1 MSFDKLGLYEPIL
14 KALKEKGYK
23 APSPIQEKAIPA
35 ILERR
40 DVMAAAQTGTGKTA
54 SFTLTILHMLSNPKH
69 RFKGHVI
76 RALVVTPTRE
86 LAAQVRESVVTYG
99 RYLDLKSTA
108 IYGGTSVRNQ
118 KTVLRKGVDIL
129 VATPGRLL
137 DLYNQKS
144 INFSKVEILVLDE
157 ADRMLDMGFIND
169 IKKIIRLLPDRRQ
182 NLMFTA
188 PFSDSF
194 SALANKFSYKPLE
207 ISVTRDNETAKNV
220 EHYIHPVDTS
230 RKSELL
236 IHLIKT
242 EKWQQALVFTRTK
255 HGANRLTKKLIQSH
269 ITAVAIHSNKT
280 QNYRTK
286 ALDNFKKNRVKILV
300 ATDVAARGID
310 IKNMN
315 QVINFDLPTVAK
327 DYIHR
332 IGRTGRAG
340 ESGKAISFVSSEQFQ
355 LLDDIEKL
363 LKQTLA
369 QHVVNGFEPSGPISK
384 NNSKVGK
391 KQRRFNK
398 QSRSRKKSRFK
409 VKNQ

>member
-1 MSFDKLGLYEPIL
+1 MSFDKLGLNDPIL
-14 KALKEKGYK
+14 KALKHKGYK
-23 APSPIQEKAIPA
+23 APSPIQTKAIPA
-35 ILERR
+35 ILDKR

-54 SFTLTILHMLSNPKH
+54 SFILPILHMLSNPKH
-69 RFKGHVI
+69 QFKGNTL

-86 LAAQVRESVVTYG
+86 LAAQVRESAVTYG
-99 RYLDLKSTA
+99 RNLNLKSTA

-118 KTVLRKGVDIL
+118 KKVLRRGIDIL

-144 INFSKVEILVLDE
+144 IDFSKIEILVLDE
-157 ADRMLDMGFIND
+157 ADQMLDMGFIND

-188 PFSDSF
+188 TFSDPF
-194 SALANKFSYKPLE
+194 RALANKFSYKPIE
-207 ISVTRDNETAKNV
+207 ISVTKDNETAKNI
-220 EHYIHPVDTS
+220 EHYIHPVETS

-236 IHLIKT
+236 VHLIKK
-242 EKWQQALVFTRTK
+242 EKWKQALVFTRTK
-255 HGANRLTKKLIQSH
+255 HGANRLTKKLIQAH
-269 ITAVAIHSNKT
+269 IPSVAIHGNKT
-280 QNYRTK
+280 QNYRTR
-286 ALDNFKKNRVKILV
+286 ALDDFKKDRVRILV

-327 DYIHR
+327 DYVHR

-340 ESGKAISFVSSEQFQ
+340 ESGKAISFVSSEQFE
-355 LLDDIEKL
+355 LLDAIQKL
-363 LKQTLA
+363 LKQTLE
-369 QHVVNGFEPSGPISK
+369 QHIVEGFEPNNPIAKSK
-384 NNSKVGK
+384 SKVGK

-398 QSRSRKKSRFK
+398 QSRFKKNKRK
-409 VKNQ
+409 

>member
-1 MSFDKLGLYEPIL
+1 MSFDTLGLYEPIL
-14 KALKEKGYK
+14 KALKHKGYK
-23 APSPIQEKAIPA
+23 EPSPIQAKAIPA

-54 SFTLTILHMLSNPKH
+54 SFILPILHMLSNPKH
-69 RFKGHVI
+69 KFKGHVI
-76 RALVVTPTRE
+76 RTLIVTPTRE
-86 LAAQVRESVVTYG
+86 LAAQVRESAVTYG

-144 INFSKVEILVLDE
+144 IDFSKVEILVLDE
-157 ADRMLDMGFIND
+157 ADQMLDMGFIND

-188 PFSDSF
+188 TFSDPF
-194 SALANKFSYKPLE
+194 RALANKFSYNPLE
-207 ISVTRDNETAKNV
+207 ISVTRDNETAKNI

-236 IHLIKT
+236 IHLIKK
-242 EKWQQALVFTRTK
+242 EKWKQALVFTRTK
-255 HGANRLTKKLIQSH
+255 HGANRLTKKLIQAH
-269 ITAVAIHSNKT
+269 ITAVAIHGNKT
-280 QNYRTK
+280 QNYRTR
-286 ALDNFKKNRVKILV
+286 ALDDFKKNRVKILV

-327 DYIHR
+327 DYVHR

-340 ESGKAISFVSSEQFQ
+340 ESGKAISFVGSEQFE
-355 LLDDIEKL
+355 LLDGIQKL
-363 LKQTLA
+363 LQQTLA
-369 QHVVNGFEPSGPISK
+369 QHIVDGFEPSSPIAK

-398 QSRSRKKSRFK
+398 QSRSRKKKHR
-409 VKNQ
+409 

>member
-1 MSFDKLGLYEPIL
+1 MSFDKLGLNDPIL
-14 KALKEKGYK
+14 KALKQKGYK
-23 APSPIQEKAIPA
+23 SPSPIQAKAIPA
-35 ILERR
+35 ILDKR

-54 SFTLTILHMLSNPKH
+54 SFILPILHMLSNPKH
-69 RFKGHVI
+69 QFKGNTL

-86 LAAQVRESVVTYG
+86 LAAQVRESAVTYG
-99 RYLDLKSTA
+99 RNLNLKSTA

-118 KTVLRKGVDIL
+118 KKVLRRGIDIL

-144 INFSKVEILVLDE
+144 IDFSKIEILVLDE
-157 ADRMLDMGFIND
+157 ADQMLDMGFIND

-188 PFSDSF
+188 TFSDPF
-194 SALANKFSYKPLE
+194 RALANKFSYKPIE
-207 ISVTRDNETAKNV
+207 ISVTKDNETAKNI
-220 EHYIHPVDTS
+220 EHYIHPVETS

-236 IHLIKT
+236 VHLIKK
-242 EKWQQALVFTRTK
+242 EKWKQALVFTRTK
-255 HGANRLTKKLIQSH
+255 HGANRLTKKLIQAH
-269 ITAVAIHSNKT
+269 IPSVAIHGNKT
-280 QNYRTK
+280 QNYRTR
-286 ALDNFKKNRVKILV
+286 ALDDFKKNRVRILV

-327 DYIHR
+327 DYVHR

-340 ESGKAISFVSSEQFQ
+340 ESGKAISFVSSEQFE
-355 LLDDIEKL
+355 LLDAIQKL
-363 LKQTLA
+363 LKQTLE
-369 QHVVNGFEPSGPISK
+369 QHIVEGFEPNNPIAKSK
-384 NNSKVGK
+384 SKVGK

-398 QSRSRKKSRFK
+398 QSRFKKNKRK
-409 VKNQ
+409 

>member
-1 MSFDKLGLYEPIL
+1 MSFDKLGLNEPIL
-14 KALKEKGYK
+14 KALKQKGYK
-23 APSPIQEKAIPA
+23 EPSPIQAKAIPA
-35 ILERR
+35 ILDRR

-54 SFTLTILHMLSNPKH
+54 SFILPILHMLSNPKH
-69 RFKGHVI
+69 KFKGHVI

-86 LAAQVRESVVTYG
+86 LAAQVRESAVTYG
-99 RYLDLKSTA
+99 RNLNLKSTA

-118 KTVLRKGVDIL
+118 KKVLRQGIDIL

-144 INFSKVEILVLDE
+144 IDFSKVEVLVLDE
-157 ADRMLDMGFIND
+157 ADQMLDMGFIND

-188 PFSDSF
+188 TFSDPF
-194 SALANKFSYKPLE
+194 RALANKFSYNPLE
-207 ISVTRDNETAKNV
+207 ISVTRDNETAKNI
-220 EHYIHPVDTS
+220 EHYIHPVETS

-236 IHLIKT
+236 VHLIKK
-242 EKWQQALVFTRTK
+242 EKWKQALVFTRTK
-255 HGANRLTKKLIQSH
+255 HGANRLTKKLIQAH
-269 ITAVAIHSNKT
+269 IPAVAIHGNKT
-280 QNYRTK
+280 QNYRTR
-286 ALDNFKKNRVKILV
+286 ALDDFKKNRVRILV

-327 DYIHR
+327 DYVHR

-340 ESGKAISFVSSEQFQ
+340 ESGKAISFVSSEQFE
-355 LLDDIEKL
+355 LLDAIQKL
-363 LKQTLA
+363 LKQTLE
-369 QHVVNGFEPSGPISK
+369 QHIVEGFEPNNPIAKST
-384 NNSKVGK
+384 SKVGK

-398 QSRSRKKSRFK
+398 QSGYKKKKRR
-409 VKNQ
+409 

>member
-1 MSFDKLGLYEPIL
+1 MSFDKLGLNDPIL
-14 KALKEKGYK
+14 KALKQKGYK
-23 APSPIQEKAIPA
+23 SPSPIQAKAIPA
-35 ILERR
+35 ILDKR

-54 SFTLTILHMLSNPKH
+54 SFILPILHMLSNPKH
-69 RFKGHVI
+69 QFKGNTL

-86 LAAQVRESVVTYG
+86 LAAQVRESAVTYG
-99 RYLDLKSTA
+99 RNLNLKSTA

-118 KTVLRKGVDIL
+118 KKVLRRGIDIL

-144 INFSKVEILVLDE
+144 IDFSKIEILVLDE
-157 ADRMLDMGFIND
+157 ADQMLDMGFIND

-188 PFSDSF
+188 TFSDPF
-194 SALANKFSYKPLE
+194 RALANKFSYKPIE
-207 ISVTRDNETAKNV
+207 ISVTKDNETAKNI
-220 EHYIHPVDTS
+220 EHYIHPVETS

-236 IHLIKT
+236 VHLIKK
-242 EKWQQALVFTRTK
+242 EKWKQALVFTRTK
-255 HGANRLTKKLIQSH
+255 HGANRLTKKLIQAH
-269 ITAVAIHSNKT
+269 IPSVAIHGNKT
-280 QNYRTK
+280 QNYRTR
-286 ALDNFKKNRVKILV
+286 ALDDFKKNRVRILV

-327 DYIHR
+327 DYVHR

-340 ESGKAISFVSSEQFQ
+340 ESGKAISFVSSEQFE
-355 LLDDIEKL
+355 LLDAIQKL
-363 LKQTLA
+363 LRQTLE
-369 QHVVNGFEPSGPISK
+369 QHIVEGFEPNNPIAKSK
-384 NNSKVGK
+384 SKVGK

-398 QSRSRKKSRFK
+398 QSRFKKNKRK
-409 VKNQ
+409 

>member
-14 KALKEKGYK
+14 KALKQKGYK
-23 APSPIQEKAIPA
+23 EPSPIQAKAIPA
-35 ILERR
+35 ILEKR

-54 SFTLTILHMLSNPKH
+54 SFILPILHMLSNPKH
-69 RFKGHVI
+69 KFKGHVI

-86 LAAQVRESVVTYG
+86 LAAQVRESAVTYG
-99 RYLDLKSTA
+99 RNLNLKSTA

-118 KTVLRKGVDIL
+118 KKVLRQGVDIL

-144 INFSKVEILVLDE
+144 IDFSKVEVLVLDE
-157 ADRMLDMGFIND
+157 ADQMLDMGFIND

-188 PFSDSF
+188 TFSDPF
-194 SALANKFSYKPLE
+194 RALANKFSYNPLE
-207 ISVTRDNETAKNV
+207 ISVTRDNETAKNI
-220 EHYIHPVDTS
+220 EHYIHPVETS

-236 IHLIKT
+236 VHLIKK
-242 EKWQQALVFTRTK
+242 EKWKQALVFTRTK
-255 HGANRLTKKLIQSH
+255 HGANRLTKKLIQAH
-269 ITAVAIHSNKT
+269 IPAVAIHGNKT
-280 QNYRTK
+280 QNYRTR
-286 ALDNFKKNRVKILV
+286 ALDDFKKNRVRILV

-327 DYIHR
+327 DYVHR

-340 ESGKAISFVSSEQFQ
+340 ESGKAISFVGSEQFE
-355 LLDDIEKL
+355 LLDAIQKL
-363 LKQTLA
+363 LKQTLE
-369 QHVVNGFEPSGPISK
+369 QHIVEGFEPNNPIAKST
-384 NNSKVGK
+384 SKVGK

-398 QSRSRKKSRFK
+398 QSGYKKKKRR
-409 VKNQ
+409 

>member
-1 MSFDKLGLYEPIL
+1 MSFDKLGLNDPIL
-14 KALKEKGYK
+14 KALKQKGYK
-23 APSPIQEKAIPA
+23 APSPIQAKAIPA
-35 ILERR
+35 ILDKR

-54 SFTLTILHMLSNPKH
+54 SFILPILHMLSNPKH
-69 RFKGHVI
+69 QFKGNTL

-86 LAAQVRESVVTYG
+86 LAAQVRESAVTYG
-99 RYLDLKSTA
+99 RNLNLKSTA

-118 KTVLRKGVDIL
+118 KKVLRRGIDIL

-144 INFSKVEILVLDE
+144 IDFSKIEILVLDE
-157 ADRMLDMGFIND
+157 ADQMLDMGFIND

-188 PFSDSF
+188 TFSDPF
-194 SALANKFSYKPLE
+194 RALANKFSYKPIE
-207 ISVTRDNETAKNV
+207 ISVTKDNETAKNI
-220 EHYIHPVDTS
+220 EHYIHPVETS

-236 IHLIKT
+236 VHLIKK
-242 EKWQQALVFTRTK
+242 EKWKQALVFTRTK
-255 HGANRLTKKLIQSH
+255 HGANRLTKKLIQAH
-269 ITAVAIHSNKT
+269 IPSVAIHGNKT
-280 QNYRTK
+280 QNYRTR
-286 ALDNFKKNRVKILV
+286 ALDDFKKNRVRILV

-327 DYIHR
+327 DYVHR

-340 ESGKAISFVSSEQFQ
+340 ESGKAISFVSSEQFE
-355 LLDDIEKL
+355 LLDDIQKL

-369 QHVVNGFEPSGPISK
+369 QHIVDGFEPSSPIAKST
-384 NNSKVGK
+384 SKVGK

-398 QSRSRKKSRFK
+398 QSGYKKKKRR
-409 VKNQ
+409 

>member
-1 MSFDKLGLYEPIL
+1 MSFDKLGLNDPIL
-14 KALKEKGYK
+14 KALKQKGYK
-23 APSPIQEKAIPA
+23 APSPIQAKAIPA
-35 ILERR
+35 ILDKR

-54 SFTLTILHMLSNPKH
+54 SFILPILHMLSNPKH
-69 RFKGHVI
+69 QFKGNTL

-86 LAAQVRESVVTYG
+86 LAAQVRESAVTYG
-99 RYLDLKSTA
+99 CNLNLKSTA

-118 KTVLRKGVDIL
+118 KKVLRRGIDIL

-144 INFSKVEILVLDE
+144 IDFSKIEILVLDE
-157 ADRMLDMGFIND
+157 ADQMLDMGFIND

-188 PFSDSF
+188 TFSDPF
-194 SALANKFSYKPLE
+194 RALANKFSYKPIE
-207 ISVTRDNETAKNV
+207 ISVTKDNETAKNI
-220 EHYIHPVDTS
+220 EHYIHPVETS

-236 IHLIKT
+236 VHLIKK
-242 EKWQQALVFTRTK
+242 EKWKQALVFTRTK
-255 HGANRLTKKLIQSH
+255 HGANRLTKKLIQAH
-269 ITAVAIHSNKT
+269 IPSVAIHGNKT
-280 QNYRTK
+280 QNYRTR
-286 ALDNFKKNRVKILV
+286 ALDDFKKNRVRILV

-327 DYIHR
+327 DYVHR

-340 ESGKAISFVSSEQFQ
+340 ESGKAISFVSSEQFE
-355 LLDDIEKL
+355 LLDAIQKL
-363 LKQTLA
+363 LKQTLE
-369 QHVVNGFEPSGPISK
+369 QHIVEGFEPNNPIAKSK
-384 NNSKVGK
+384 SKVGK

-398 QSRSRKKSRFK
+398 QSRFKKNKRK
-409 VKNQ
+409 

>member
-1 MSFDKLGLYEPIL
+1 MSFDTLGLYEPIL
-14 KALKEKGYK
+14 KALKHKGYK
-23 APSPIQEKAIPA
+23 EPSPIQAKAIPA

-54 SFTLTILHMLSNPKH
+54 SFILPILHMLSNPKH
-69 RFKGHVI
+69 QFKGNTL

-86 LAAQVRESVVTYG
+86 LAAQVRESAVTYG
-99 RYLDLKSTA
+99 RNLNLKSTA

-118 KTVLRKGVDIL
+118 KKVLRRGIDIL

-144 INFSKVEILVLDE
+144 IDFSKIEILVLDE
-157 ADRMLDMGFIND
+157 ADQMLDMGFIND

-188 PFSDSF
+188 TFSDPF
-194 SALANKFSYKPLE
+194 RALANKFSYKPIE
-207 ISVTRDNETAKNV
+207 ISVTKDNETAKNI
-220 EHYIHPVDTS
+220 EHYIHPVETS

-236 IHLIKT
+236 VYLIKK
-242 EKWQQALVFTRTK
+242 EKWKQALVFTRTK
-255 HGANRLTKKLIQSH
+255 HGANRLTKKLIQAH
-269 ITAVAIHSNKT
+269 IPAVAIHGNKT
-280 QNYRTK
+280 QNYRTR
-286 ALDNFKKNRVKILV
+286 ALDDFKKNRVRILV

-327 DYIHR
+327 DYVHR

-340 ESGKAISFVSSEQFQ
+340 ESGKAISFVSSEQFE
-355 LLDDIEKL
+355 LLDAIQKL
-363 LKQTLA
+363 LKQTLE
-369 QHVVNGFEPSGPISK
+369 QHIVEGFEPNNPIAKSK
-384 NNSKVGK
+384 SKVGK

-398 QSRSRKKSRFK
+398 KSRFK
-409 VKNQ
+409 KNKRK

>member
-1 MSFDKLGLYEPIL
+1 MSFDKLGLNDPIL
-14 KALKEKGYK
+14 KALKQKGYK
-23 APSPIQEKAIPA
+23 SPSPIQAKAIPA
-35 ILERR
+35 ILDKR

-54 SFTLTILHMLSNPKH
+54 SFILPILHMLSNPKH
-69 RFKGHVI
+69 QFKGNTL

-86 LAAQVRESVVTYG
+86 LAAQVRESAVTYG
-99 RYLDLKSTA
+99 RNLNLKSTA

-118 KTVLRKGVDIL
+118 KKVLRRGIDIL

-144 INFSKVEILVLDE
+144 IDFSKIEILVLDE
-157 ADRMLDMGFIND
+157 ADQMLDMGFIND

-188 PFSDSF
+188 TFSDPF
-194 SALANKFSYKPLE
+194 RALANKFSYKPIE
-207 ISVTRDNETAKNV
+207 ISVTKDNETAKNI
-220 EHYIHPVDTS
+220 EHYIHPVETS

-236 IHLIKT
+236 VHLIKK
-242 EKWQQALVFTRTK
+242 EKWKQALVFTRTK
-255 HGANRLTKKLIQSH
+255 HGANRLTKKLIQAH
-269 ITAVAIHSNKT
+269 IPSVAIHGNKT
-280 QNYRTK
+280 QNYITR
-286 ALDNFKKNRVKILV
+286 ALDDFKKNRVRILV

-327 DYIHR
+327 DYVHR

-340 ESGKAISFVSSEQFQ
+340 ESGKAISFVSSEQFE
-355 LLDDIEKL
+355 LLDAIQKL
-363 LKQTLA
+363 LKQTLE
-369 QHVVNGFEPSGPISK
+369 QHIVEGFEPNNPIAKSK
-384 NNSKVGK
+384 SKVGK

-398 QSRSRKKSRFK
+398 QSRFKKNKRK
-409 VKNQ
+409 

>member
-1 MSFDKLGLYEPIL
+1 MSFDKLGLNDPIL
-14 KALKEKGYK
+14 KALKQKGYK
-23 APSPIQEKAIPA
+23 APSPIQAKAIPA
-35 ILERR
+35 ILDKR

-54 SFTLTILHMLSNPKH
+54 SFILPILHMLSNPKH
-69 RFKGHVI
+69 QFKGNTL

-86 LAAQVRESVVTYG
+86 LAAQVRESAVTYG
-99 RYLDLKSTA
+99 RNLNLKSTA

-118 KTVLRKGVDIL
+118 KKVLRRGIDIL

-144 INFSKVEILVLDE
+144 IDFSKIEILVLDE
-157 ADRMLDMGFIND
+157 ADQMLDMGFIND

-188 PFSDSF
+188 TFSDPF
-194 SALANKFSYKPLE
+194 RALANKFSYKPIE
-207 ISVTRDNETAKNV
+207 ISVTKDNETAKNI
-220 EHYIHPVDTS
+220 EHYIHPVETS

-236 IHLIKT
+236 VHLIKK
-242 EKWQQALVFTRTK
+242 EKWKQALVFTRTK
-255 HGANRLTKKLIQSH
+255 HGANRLTKKLIQAH
-269 ITAVAIHSNKT
+269 IPSVAIHGNKT
-280 QNYRTK
+280 QNYRTR
-286 ALDNFKKNRVKILV
+286 ALDDFKKNRVRILV
-300 ATDVAARGID
+300 ATDVVARGID

-327 DYIHR
+327 DYVHR

-340 ESGKAISFVSSEQFQ
+340 ESGKAISFVSSEQFE
-355 LLDDIEKL
+355 LLDDIQKL

-369 QHVVNGFEPSGPISK
+369 QHIVDGFEPSSPIAKST
-384 NNSKVGK
+384 SKVGK

-398 QSRSRKKSRFK
+398 QSGYKKKKRR
-409 VKNQ
+409 

>member
-1 MSFDKLGLYEPIL
+1 MSFDTLGLYEPIL
-14 KALKEKGYK
+14 KALKHKGYK
-23 APSPIQEKAIPA
+23 EPSPIQAKAIPA

-54 SFTLTILHMLSNPKH
+54 SFILPILHMLSNPKH
-69 RFKGHVI
+69 KFKGHVI
-76 RALVVTPTRE
+76 RTLIVTPTRE
-86 LAAQVRESVVTYG
+86 LAAQVRESAVTYG

-118 KTVLRKGVDIL
+118 KKVLRKGIDIL

-144 INFSKVEILVLDE
+144 IDFSKVEILVLDE
-157 ADRMLDMGFIND
+157 ADQMLDMGFIND

-188 PFSDSF
+188 TFSDPF
-194 SALANKFSYKPLE
+194 RALANKFSYNPLE
-207 ISVTRDNETAKNV
+207 ISVTRDNETAKNI

-242 EKWQQALVFTRTK
+242 EKWKQALVFTRTK

-269 ITAVAIHSNKT
+269 ITAVAIHGNKT
-280 QNYRTK
+280 QNYRTR
-286 ALDNFKKNRVKILV
+286 ALDDFKKNRVKILV

-327 DYIHR
+327 DYVHR

-340 ESGKAISFVSSEQFQ
+340 ESGKAISFVGSEQFE
-355 LLDDIEKL
+355 LLDDIQKL

-369 QHVVNGFEPSGPISK
+369 QHIVDGFEPSSPIAK
-384 NNSKVGK
+384 KNSKVGK

-398 QSRSRKKSRFK
+398 QSRSRRKKQR
-409 VKNQ
+409 

>member
-1 MSFDKLGLYEPIL
+1 MSFDTLGLYEPIL
-14 KALKEKGYK
+14 KALKHKGYK
-23 APSPIQEKAIPA
+23 EPSPIQAKAIPA

-54 SFTLTILHMLSNPKH
+54 SFILPILHMLSNPKH
-69 RFKGHVI
+69 KFKGHVI
-76 RALVVTPTRE
+76 RTLIVTPTRE
-86 LAAQVRESVVTYG
+86 LAAQVRESAVTYG

-118 KTVLRKGVDIL
+118 KKVLRQGVDIL

-144 INFSKVEILVLDE
+144 IDFSKVEILVLDE
-157 ADRMLDMGFIND
+157 ADQMLDMGFIND

-188 PFSDSF
+188 TFSDPF
-194 SALANKFSYKPLE
+194 RALANKFSYNPLE
-207 ISVTRDNETAKNV
+207 ISVTRDNETAKNI

-236 IHLIKT
+236 IHLIKK
-242 EKWQQALVFTRTK
+242 EKWKQALVFTRTK
-255 HGANRLTKKLIQSH
+255 HGANRLTKKLIQAH
-269 ITAVAIHSNKT
+269 ITAVAIHGNKT
-280 QNYRTK
+280 QNYRTR
-286 ALDNFKKNRVKILV
+286 ALDDFKKNRVKILV

-327 DYIHR
+327 DYVHR

-340 ESGKAISFVSSEQFQ
+340 ESGKAISFVGSEQFE
-355 LLDDIEKL
+355 LLDGIQKL
-363 LKQTLA
+363 LQQTLA
-369 QHVVNGFEPSGPISK
+369 QHIVDGFEPSSPIAKS
-384 NNSKVGK
+384 NSKVGK

-398 QSRSRKKSRFK
+398 QSKYKKKKRR
-409 VKNQ
+409 

>member
-1 MSFDKLGLYEPIL
+1 MSFDKLGLNDPIL
-14 KALKEKGYK
+14 KALKQKGYK
-23 APSPIQEKAIPA
+23 SPSPIQAKAIPA
-35 ILERR
+35 ILDKR

-54 SFTLTILHMLSNPKH
+54 SFILPILHMLSNPKH
-69 RFKGHVI
+69 QFKGNTL

-86 LAAQVRESVVTYG
+86 LAAQVRESAVTYG
-99 RYLDLKSTA
+99 RNLNLKSTA

-118 KTVLRKGVDIL
+118 KKVLRKGIDIL

-144 INFSKVEILVLDE
+144 IDFSKIEILVLDE
-157 ADRMLDMGFIND
+157 ADQMLDMGFIND

-188 PFSDSF
+188 TFSDPF
-194 SALANKFSYKPLE
+194 RALANKFSYKPIE
-207 ISVTRDNETAKNV
+207 ISVTKDNETAKNI
-220 EHYIHPVDTS
+220 EHYIHPVETS

-236 IHLIKT
+236 VHLIKK
-242 EKWQQALVFTRTK
+242 EKWKQALVFTRTK
-255 HGANRLTKKLIQSH
+255 HGANRLTKKLIQAH
-269 ITAVAIHSNKT
+269 IPSVAIHGNKT
-280 QNYRTK
+280 QNYRTR
-286 ALDNFKKNRVKILV
+286 ALDDFKKNRVRILV

-327 DYIHR
+327 DYVHR

-340 ESGKAISFVSSEQFQ
+340 ESGKAISFVSSEQFE
-355 LLDDIEKL
+355 LLDAIQKL
-363 LKQTLA
+363 LKQTLE
-369 QHVVNGFEPSGPISK
+369 QHIVEGFEPNNPIAKSK
-384 NNSKVGK
+384 SKVGK

-398 QSRSRKKSRFK
+398 QSRFKKNKRK
-409 VKNQ
+409 

>member
-1 MSFDKLGLYEPIL
+1 MSFDKLGLNEPIL
-14 KALKEKGYK
+14 KALKQKGYK
-23 APSPIQEKAIPA
+23 EPSPIQAKAIPA
-35 ILERR
+35 ILDRR

-54 SFTLTILHMLSNPKH
+54 SFILPILHMLSNPKH
-69 RFKGHVI
+69 QFKGNTL

-86 LAAQVRESVVTYG
+86 LAAQVRESAVTYG
-99 RYLDLKSTA
+99 RNLNLKSTA

-118 KTVLRKGVDIL
+118 KKVLRRGIDIL

-144 INFSKVEILVLDE
+144 IDFSKIEILVLDE
-157 ADRMLDMGFIND
+157 ADQMLDMGFIND

-188 PFSDSF
+188 TFSDPF
-194 SALANKFSYKPLE
+194 RALANKFSYKPIE
-207 ISVTRDNETAKNV
+207 ISVTKDNETAKNI
-220 EHYIHPVDTS
+220 EHYIHPVETS

-236 IHLIKT
+236 VHLIKK
-242 EKWQQALVFTRTK
+242 EKWKQALVFTRTK
-255 HGANRLTKKLIQSH
+255 HGANRLTKKLIQAH
-269 ITAVAIHSNKT
+269 IPAVAIHGNKT
-280 QNYRTK
+280 QNYRTR
-286 ALDNFKKNRVKILV
+286 ALDDFKKNRVRILV

-327 DYIHR
+327 DYVHR

-340 ESGKAISFVSSEQFQ
+340 ESGKAISFVSSEQFE
-355 LLDDIEKL
+355 LLDAIQKL
-363 LKQTLA
+363 LKQTLE
-369 QHVVNGFEPSGPISK
+369 QHIVEGFEPNNPIAKSK
-384 NNSKVGK
+384 SKVGK

-398 QSRSRKKSRFK
+398 KSRFK
-409 VKNQ
+409 KNKRK

>member
-1 MSFDKLGLYEPIL
+1 MSFDKLGLNEPIL
-14 KALKEKGYK
+14 KALKQKGYK
-23 APSPIQEKAIPA
+23 EPSPIQAKAIPA
-35 ILERR
+35 ILDRR

-54 SFTLTILHMLSNPKH
+54 SFILPILHMLSNPKH
-69 RFKGHVI
+69 KFKGHVI

-86 LAAQVRESVVTYG
+86 LAAQVRESAVTYG
-99 RYLDLKSTA
+99 RNLNLKSTA

-118 KTVLRKGVDIL
+118 KKVLRQGIDIL

-144 INFSKVEILVLDE
+144 IDFSKIEILVLDE
-157 ADRMLDMGFIND
+157 ADQMLDMGFIND

-188 PFSDSF
+188 TFSDPF
-194 SALANKFSYKPLE
+194 RALANKFSYNPLE
-207 ISVTRDNETAKNV
+207 ISVTRDNETAKNI
-220 EHYIHPVDTS
+220 EHYIHPVETS

-236 IHLIKT
+236 VHLIKK
-242 EKWQQALVFTRTK
+242 EKWKQALVFTRTK
-255 HGANRLTKKLIQSH
+255 HGANRLTKKLIQAH
-269 ITAVAIHSNKT
+269 IPAVAIHGNKT
-280 QNYRTK
+280 QNYRTR
-286 ALDNFKKNRVKILV
+286 ALDDFKKNRVRILV

-327 DYIHR
+327 DYVHR

-340 ESGKAISFVSSEQFQ
+340 ESGKAISFVSSEQFE
-355 LLDDIEKL
+355 LLDAIQKL
-363 LKQTLA
+363 LKQTLE
-369 QHVVNGFEPSGPISK
+369 QHIVEGFEPNNPIAKSK
-384 NNSKVGK
+384 SKVGK

-398 QSRSRKKSRFK
+398 QSRFKKNKRK
-409 VKNQ
+409 

>member
-1 MSFDKLGLYEPIL
+1 MSFDTLGLYEPIL
-14 KALKEKGYK
+14 KALKHKGYK
-23 APSPIQEKAIPA
+23 EPSPIQAKAIPA

-54 SFTLTILHMLSNPKH
+54 SFILPILHMLSNPKH
-69 RFKGHVI
+69 KFKGHVI
-76 RALVVTPTRE
+76 RTLIVTPTRE
-86 LAAQVRESVVTYG
+86 LAAQVRESAVTYG

-118 KTVLRKGVDIL
+118 KKVLRKGVDIL

-144 INFSKVEILVLDE
+144 IDFSKVEILVLDE
-157 ADRMLDMGFIND
+157 ADQMLDMGFIND

-188 PFSDSF
+188 TFSDPF
-194 SALANKFSYKPLE
+194 RALANKFSYNPLE
-207 ISVTRDNETAKNV
+207 ISVTRDNETAKNI

-236 IHLIKT
+236 IHLIKK
-242 EKWQQALVFTRTK
+242 EKWKQALVFTRTK
-255 HGANRLTKKLIQSH
+255 HGANRLTKKLIQAH
-269 ITAVAIHSNKT
+269 ITAVAIHGNKT
-280 QNYRTK
+280 QNYRTR
-286 ALDNFKKNRVKILV
+286 ALDDFKKNRVKILV

-327 DYIHR
+327 DYVHR

-340 ESGKAISFVSSEQFQ
+340 ESGKAISFVGSEQFE
-355 LLDDIEKL
+355 LLDGIQKL
-363 LKQTLA
+363 LQQTLA
-369 QHVVNGFEPSGPISK
+369 QHIVDGFEPSSPIAK

-398 QSRSRKKSRFK
+398 QSRSRKKKHR
-409 VKNQ
+409 

>member
-1 MSFDKLGLYEPIL
+1 MSFDTLGLYEPIL
-14 KALKEKGYK
+14 KALKHKGYK
-23 APSPIQEKAIPA
+23 EPSPIQAKAIPA

-54 SFTLTILHMLSNPKH
+54 SFILPILHMLSNPKH
-69 RFKGHVI
+69 KFKGHVI
-76 RALVVTPTRE
+76 RTLIVTPTRE
-86 LAAQVRESVVTYG
+86 LAAQVRESAVTYG

-118 KTVLRKGVDIL
+118 KKVLRKGVDIL

-144 INFSKVEILVLDE
+144 IDFSKVEILVLDE
-157 ADRMLDMGFIND
+157 ADQMLDMGFIND

-188 PFSDSF
+188 TFSDPF
-194 SALANKFSYKPLE
+194 RALANKFSYNPLE
-207 ISVTRDNETAKNV
+207 ISVTRDNETAKNI

-236 IHLIKT
+236 IHLIKK
-242 EKWQQALVFTRTK
+242 EKWKQALVFTRTK
-255 HGANRLTKKLIQSH
+255 HGANRLTKKLIQAH
-269 ITAVAIHSNKT
+269 ITAVAIHGNKT
-280 QNYRTK
+280 QNYRTR
-286 ALDNFKKNRVKILV
+286 ALDDFKKNRVKILV

-327 DYIHR
+327 DYVHR

-340 ESGKAISFVSSEQFQ
+340 ESGKAISFVGSEQFE
-355 LLDDIEKL
+355 LLDGIQKL
-363 LKQTLA
+363 LQQTLA
-369 QHVVNGFEPSGPISK
+369 QHIVDGFEPSSPIAKS
-384 NNSKVGK
+384 NSKVSK

-398 QSRSRKKSRFK
+398 QSRYKKKKRR
-409 VKNQ
+409 

>member
-1 MSFDKLGLYEPIL
+1 MSFDKLGLNEPIL
-14 KALKEKGYK
+14 KALKQKGYK
-23 APSPIQEKAIPA
+23 EPSPIQAKAIPA
-35 ILERR
+35 ILDKR

-54 SFTLTILHMLSNPKH
+54 SFILPILHMLSNPKH
-69 RFKGHVI
+69 QFKGNTL

-86 LAAQVRESVVTYG
+86 LAAQVRESAVTYG
-99 RYLDLKSTA
+99 RNLNLKSTA

-118 KTVLRKGVDIL
+118 KKVLRRGIDIL

-144 INFSKVEILVLDE
+144 IDFSKVEVLVLDE
-157 ADRMLDMGFIND
+157 ADQMLDMGFIND

-188 PFSDSF
+188 TFSDPF
-194 SALANKFSYKPLE
+194 RALANKFSYNPLE
-207 ISVTRDNETAKNV
+207 ISVTRDNETAKNI
-220 EHYIHPVDTS
+220 EHYIHPVETS

-236 IHLIKT
+236 VHLIKK
-242 EKWQQALVFTRTK
+242 EKWKQALVFTRTK
-255 HGANRLTKKLIQSH
+255 HGANRLTKKLIQAH
-269 ITAVAIHSNKT
+269 IPAVAIHGNKT
-280 QNYRTK
+280 QNYRTR
-286 ALDNFKKNRVKILV
+286 ALDDFKKNRVRILV

-327 DYIHR
+327 DYVHR

-340 ESGKAISFVSSEQFQ
+340 ESGKAISFVSSEQFE
-355 LLDDIEKL
+355 LLDAIQKL
-363 LKQTLA
+363 LKQTLE
-369 QHVVNGFEPSGPISK
+369 QHIVEGFEPNNPIAKSK
-384 NNSKVGK
+384 SKVGK

-398 QSRSRKKSRFK
+398 QSRFKKNKRK
-409 VKNQ
+409 